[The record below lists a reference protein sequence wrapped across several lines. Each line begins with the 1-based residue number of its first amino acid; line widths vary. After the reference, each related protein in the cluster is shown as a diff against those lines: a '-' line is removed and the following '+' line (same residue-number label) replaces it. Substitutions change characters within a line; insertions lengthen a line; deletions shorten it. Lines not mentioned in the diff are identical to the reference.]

1 MIINGKVHKFGDDI
15 NTDYIISGRY
25 KFKTLDMNELATHI
39 FEDIDPDFY
48 KKLSPGDFIVAGNN
62 FGCGSSRE
70 QAVLAL
76 KHAKIGAII
85 AKSFARIFFR
95 NGINVGLILIEADT
109 DRISQ
114 NDELEIDLVNGTIVN
129 KTKNET
135 IEIKPLPEF
144 LLNIIKEGGVINYLK
159 KHGDFQI

>member
-114 NDELEIDLVNGTIVN
+114 NDELKIDLVNGKIVN

>member
-114 NDELEIDLVNGTIVN
+114 NDELEIDLVNGKIVN